1 MTRLRLDNCPAVG
14 INAFAVIIPLD
25 TISPVVT
32 NPTKVEIPPT
42 DTVVN
47 VENPVVLTPAT
58 PPSIP
63 VKLAPEP

>member
-1 MTRLRLDNCPAVG
+1 MTMLRLDNCPSLG
-14 INAFAVIIPLD
+14 INAFAVMIPLD
-25 TISPVVT
+25 TTLPAVT
-32 NPTKVEIPPT
+32 NPTKVEIPQT

-63 VKLAPEP
+63 VKLAP